1 MALYCVIPNLVGP
14 PVSTTYPPSLVF
26 PPSNS
31 HIISSAFPKS
41 PVILPNVPVLVV
53 AVALAALTPMLDI
66 AAGAAVLFPFV
77 VSDPFLL
84 EAAFINDLGLHALP
98 FVSDPY
104 PIARLK
110 DRCDPSPRPPPILL
124 VDNLVA
130 IAPNTA
136 NPVNPLNLASVGAT
150 VSQSSFI
157 GSP

>member
-53 AVALAALTPMLDI
+53 AAAVAAAAA
-66 AAGAAVLFPFV
+66 AAGAAILLPVV
-77 VSDPFLL
+77 VSDSFLL
-84 EAAFINDLGLHALP
+84 EEALIDDEGLHALP

-104 PIARLK
+104 PIERLE

>member
-53 AVALAALTPMLDI
+53 AATAVAAA
-66 AAGAAVLFPFV
+66 AAGAAILFPFV
-77 VSDPFLL
+77 VSDSFLL
-84 EAAFINDLGLHALP
+84 EEALIVVNGLHALP

-104 PIARLK
+104 PIERLE